1 MDATIKGNWVND
13 LNSGNF
19 QKGVGRLHKVRKDTE
34 GKIVHEFCCLG
45 VLCEQAVA
53 EGVADRTLIGSE
65 DFGHY
70 VYHPAGTD
78 YNDANDDGEANS
90 NYLPPFVKRWAGLD
104 ESNPRVDTPSGVD
117 VKDYGVRCSV
127 ATLNDE
133 VYGSFDKIAELVE
146 RNF

>member
-1 MDATIKGNWVND
+1 MDETIKAKWVED

-19 QKGVGRLHKVRKDTE
+19 PKGVGRLHKVRRDAFDRDKVE
-34 GKIVHEFCCLG
+34 HSFCCLG

-53 EGVADRTLIGSE
+53 AGVADRTLIGNE
-65 DFGHY
+65 EFGHY
-70 VYHPAGTD
+70 VYHPAGTEYTEGID
-78 YNDANDDGEANS
+78 SNS
-90 NYLPPFVKRWAGLD
+90 NYLPAFVKQWAGLND
-104 ESNPRVDTPSGVD
+104 ANPRVDTPTDVD
-117 VKDYGVRCSV
+117 VKDYGTRVSV